1 MRFAGSLLV
10 CAAIVLAQD
19 INIAPRPSKE
29 AAKAAAKKDAETA
42 ADRRANIRIDTTMVL
57 IPASVTTMLG
67 AFVAGLE
74 QENFKVFE
82 DKVEQKVVSFSNQD
96 AAMSVGIV
104 FDTSGSMGDKLHR
117 SRQAVAQFLK
127 IANPEDEFFLVE
139 FSERPE
145 LVLPFTHQPEELL
158 NKLSMTKSHGSTA
171 LLDGVYLAMNQMRKA
186 KNPRKAIL
194 IISDG
199 GDNASRY
206 TQTEV
211 KNAVLEA
218 DTQIYGI
225 GIFGGGTTAEEMGGP
240 ELLHRLAS
248 LTGGR
253 SFNVARLN
261 DLPDVAEKI
270 AIELRNEYLIGYS
283 PQNTARDGKWRR
295 VEVRLVKLKGLPP
308 VKVAFRTGYFAP
320 VQ

>member
-1 MRFAGSLLV
+1 LVLSVAIAFAQGDV
-10 CAAIVLAQD
+10 
-19 INIAPRPSKE
+19 NITPRPSKNGP
-29 AAKAAAKKDAETA
+29 KSAEPESA
-42 ADRRANIRIDTTMVL
+42 SDRRANIRIDTTLVL

-74 QENFKVFE
+74 KENFKVFE
-82 DKVEQKVVSFSNQD
+82 DKVEQKITTFSNQD
-96 AAMSVGIV
+96 APMSIGIV
-104 FDTSGSMGDKLHR
+104 FDTSGSMGDKLQR
-117 SRQAVAQFLK
+117 SRQAVSQFLK
-127 IANPEDEFFLVE
+127 IANPPDEFFLIE
-139 FSERPE
+139 FSDRPE
-145 LVLPFTHQPEELL
+145 LVVPFTNRPEEIL
-158 NKLSMTKSHGSTA
+158 NRMMMTKSHGTTA
-171 LLDGVYLAMNQMRKA
+171 LLDGVYLAMNQMHKA

-225 GIFGGGTTAEEMGGP
+225 GIFGGAATPEEMSGP

-253 SFNVARLN
+253 SFNVARLS

-270 AIELRNEYLIGYS
+270 AIELRNEYLLGYS
-283 PQNTARDGKWRR
+283 PQNVARDGKWRR
-295 VEVRLVKLKGLPP
+295 VEVKLANLKGLPP
-308 VKVAFRTGYFAP
+308 LKVVFRTGYFAP